1 MRRRAWAV
9 DAAGKG
15 VGTADNVAQKER
27 APVAPPV
34 ELRLVE
40 GRRMEAME
48 HLSIQRASVLL
59 HGAAKGSVDQV
70 VGVLFVVGGKVS
82 IKGGFEQGNR
92 CFGVICARH
101 GLFEPVG
108 RDRV

>member
-1 MRRRAWAV
+1 
-9 DAAGKG
+9 
-15 VGTADNVAQKER
+15 
-27 APVAPPV
+27 
-34 ELRLVE
+34 
-40 GRRMEAME
+40 ME

-108 RDRV
+108 EIAFDLGDSGCNAALDDLHMLGGFILDRFKGALRWF